1 MNLQVNIAGVNFRN
15 PVIASS
21 GTFGFGR
28 DYLSYFPVSALGGI
42 ALKTLTL
49 QPRKGNPPP
58 RIAETPSG
66 MLNSIGLQNP
76 GVDAFLQQELESV
89 QALDT
94 TVIANI
100 AGEQE
105 EEYCKMAEKFSD
117 VIGIDLLE
125 VNVSCPNVKKG
136 CLAFGS
142 TPEGVFEITK
152 AVRSHTNKPVIIKLT
167 PMTADITATAKAAE
181 EGGANAISLI
191 NTLTGMAVDVST
203 RKPVLANGTGG
214 LSGPAIRPVALNM
227 VYKAVHAVRIPVI
240 GGGGIMT
247 GEDAVAFLLCGAR
260 AVTVGT
266 AGFADPMAWVSIIE
280 GIKTYMM
287 LYGIHD
293 VNELVGGLLV

>member
-1 MNLQVNIAGVNFRN
+1 MNLQVNIAGVDFRN

-21 GTFGFGR
+21 GTFGFGS
-28 DYLSYFPVSALGGI
+28 DYLAYFPVSALGGI
-42 ALKTLTL
+42 SLKTLTL
-49 QPRKGNPPP
+49 QPRKGNAPP

-76 GVDAFLQQELESV
+76 GIEAFLEQELGAV
-89 QALDT
+89 QQLDT

-100 AGEQE
+100 AGERE
-105 EEYCKMAEKFSD
+105 DEYCKLAEMFSG
-117 VIGIDLLE
+117 VSGIALLE

-136 CLAFGS
+136 CLSFGS
-142 TPEGVFEITK
+142 TPEGVYEITK
-152 AVRSHTNKPVIIKLT
+152 SVKSHTKKPVIIKLT
-167 PMTADITATAKAAE
+167 PMTADIAATARAAE
-181 EGGANAISLI
+181 EGGADAVSLM
-191 NTLTGMAVDVST
+191 NTLTGMVVDVAA

-227 VYKAVHAVRIPVI
+227 VYKASHAVSIPVI

-266 AGFADPMAWVSIIE
+266 AGFTDPFAWVRIVE
-280 GIKTYMM
+280 ELKAYMEQHAI
-287 LYGIHD
+287 GDI
-293 VNELVGGLLV
+293 NQLVGGLLF